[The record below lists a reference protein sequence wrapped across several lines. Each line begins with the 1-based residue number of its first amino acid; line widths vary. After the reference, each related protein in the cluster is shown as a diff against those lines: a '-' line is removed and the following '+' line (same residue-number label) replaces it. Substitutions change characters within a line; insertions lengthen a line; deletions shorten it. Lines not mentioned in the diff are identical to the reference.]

1 MHQPDGAYAGLT
13 HGGPGQSHDHAR
25 GRDVIHPVDGE
36 QGFADIVVQVVR
48 RDGDGVVFTTHDLEG
63 YLAEHLGTE
72 GGIHALPKWKGMY
85 FISQYLLNKSHHSF
99 TRVG

>member
-1 MHQPDGAYAGLT
+1 
-13 HGGPGQSHDHAR
+13 
-25 GRDVIHPVDGE
+25 
-36 QGFADIVVQVVR
+36 
-48 RDGDGVVFTTHDLEG
+48 VVFTTHDLEG